1 MFLLSFLSAFPRA
14 VYPPTSSIS
23 LTLSINPARHL
34 IFFFPGFIC
43 FPPYSLIAIIV
54 LTKSQQIPIT
64 TKQPSYLLNF
74 YILGTVLSMSHYL
87 IKCNILFKGSK
98 TLLEKAM
105 APHSS
110 TLAWKI
116 PWTEGPGRLQSM
128 GSLRVGHD

>member
-1 MFLLSFLSAFPRA
+1 MFIFFLSSRCLSTNLIHQSYSFH
-14 VYPPTSSIS
+14 PPSSPSNLFSS
-23 LTLSINPARHL
+23 LGSSVS
-34 IFFFPGFIC
+34 
-43 FPPYSLIAIIV
+43 PPYSLIAIIV
-54 LTKSQQIPIT
+54 VTKSQQIPIS
-64 TKQPSYLLNF
+64 TKQPSYLLSF

-116 PWTEGPGRLQSM
+116 PWTEEPGRLQSM